1 LTLCIDRKR
10 ANLCCRAIR
19 GGSYSSICDT
29 EEEVIE
35 GCGYEIDEI
44 TFDKLC
50 IDMEGTVEIIKIEGD
65 FKIDYLN
72 S

>member
-1 LTLCIDRKR
+1 MIKFIKVDLEM
-10 ANLCCRAIR
+10 
-19 GGSYSSICDT
+19 GFSSICDT

-35 GCGYEIDEI
+35 GCGFEIGEI

>member
-1 LTLCIDRKR
+1 MKKFIKID
-10 ANLCCRAIR
+10 LEM
-19 GGSYSSICDT
+19 GFSSICDT

-35 GCGYEIDEI
+35 GCGYEIGEI

>member
-1 LTLCIDRKR
+1 M
-10 ANLCCRAIR
+10 IR
-19 GGSYSSICDT
+19 FIKVDLEMGFSSICDT

-35 GCGYEIDEI
+35 GCGYEIGEI
-44 TFDKLC
+44 TFNKLC

>member
-1 LTLCIDRKR
+1 MIKFIKVDLEM
-10 ANLCCRAIR
+10 
-19 GGSYSSICDT
+19 GFSSICDT

-35 GCGYEIDEI
+35 GCGYEIGEI
-44 TFDKLC
+44 TFEKLC

>member
-1 LTLCIDRKR
+1 MKKFIKVDLEM
-10 ANLCCRAIR
+10 
-19 GGSYSSICDT
+19 GFSSICDT

-35 GCGYEIDEI
+35 GCGYEIGEI

>member
-1 LTLCIDRKR
+1 MIKFIKVDLEM
-10 ANLCCRAIR
+10 
-19 GGSYSSICDT
+19 GFSSICDT

-35 GCGYEIDEI
+35 GCGYEIGEI

>member
-1 LTLCIDRKR
+1 MIKFIKVDLEM
-10 ANLCCRAIR
+10 
-19 GGSYSSICDT
+19 GFSSICDT

-35 GCGYEIDEI
+35 GCGFEIGEI
-44 TFDKLC
+44 TFEKLC

>member
-1 LTLCIDRKR
+1 M
-10 ANLCCRAIR
+10 IR
-19 GGSYSSICDT
+19 FIKVDLEMGFSSICDT

-35 GCGYEIDEI
+35 GCGYEMGEI

>member
-1 LTLCIDRKR
+1 M
-10 ANLCCRAIR
+10 IR
-19 GGSYSSICDT
+19 FIKVDLEMGFSSICDT

-35 GCGYEIDEI
+35 GCGYEIGEI

>member
-1 LTLCIDRKR
+1 MIKFIKVDLEM
-10 ANLCCRAIR
+10 
-19 GGSYSSICDT
+19 GFSSICDT

-35 GCGYEIDEI
+35 GCGYEIGEI

-65 FKIDYLN
+65 FKINYL

>member
-1 LTLCIDRKR
+1 MIKFIKVDLEM
-10 ANLCCRAIR
+10 
-19 GGSYSSICDT
+19 GFSSICDT

-35 GCGYEIDEI
+35 GCGYEIGEI

-50 IDMEGTVEIIKIEGD
+50 IEMEGTVEIIKIEGD

>member
-1 LTLCIDRKR
+1 M
-10 ANLCCRAIR
+10 IR
-19 GGSYSSICDT
+19 FIKVDLEMGFSSICDT

-35 GCGYEIDEI
+35 GCGFEIGEI
-44 TFDKLC
+44 TFEKLC

>member
-1 LTLCIDRKR
+1 MIKFIKVDLEM
-10 ANLCCRAIR
+10 
-19 GGSYSSICDT
+19 GFSSICDT
-29 EEEVIE
+29 KEEVIE
-35 GCGYEIDEI
+35 GCGYEIGEI

>member
-1 LTLCIDRKR
+1 M
-10 ANLCCRAIR
+10 IR
-19 GGSYSSICDT
+19 FIKVDLEMGFSSICDT

-35 GCGYEIDEI
+35 GCGFEIGEI

>member
-1 LTLCIDRKR
+1 MKKFIKVDLEM
-10 ANLCCRAIR
+10 
-19 GGSYSSICDT
+19 GFSSICDT

-35 GCGYEIDEI
+35 GCGFEIGEI
-44 TFDKLC
+44 TFEKLC

>member
-1 LTLCIDRKR
+1 MIKFIKVDLEM
-10 ANLCCRAIR
+10 
-19 GGSYSSICDT
+19 GFSSICDT

>member
-1 LTLCIDRKR
+1 MKKFIKVDLEM
-10 ANLCCRAIR
+10 
-19 GGSYSSICDT
+19 GFSSICDT